1 MKICLVSRGYPPE
14 IFFGGIETYIYNLAH
29 GLSKLGH
36 QVVIL
41 AETKKETRFY
51 MDGEVKI
58 YRIST
63 KDQSFLGKI
72 FKTMTYRWRLS
83 QELRKIIFKEEIE
96 IIEVPDN
103 SALSF
108 FYSIRPIKNIPLVV
122 RLHTPLFL
130 FRKLNNYPPNN
141 FKTKAIEWMEKVV
154 IKKADGLSSPSK
166 MLAKIVA
173 DSLNF
178 KKDKIKIIPN
188 LVDTSF
194 FSPSNRKAASPIV
207 LFVGRLERIKG
218 ADILIEAINKID
230 GNVPDAEFM
239 LIGDSTP
246 DFRIKLTA
254 RIKEY
259 HLQNKV
265 NLLGKIDYLKLPAYY
280 QKASLFVIPSRWDN
294 FPGSCLEAEA
304 SGLPII
310 ASSVGGLKEQLVK
323 DGKNGFLVA
332 PENASELAQKM
343 SLLLKNPELRQQ
355 MGQESLKIVKNYQP
369 SCVAE
374 KMVEYYRQI
383 IIKKKEQK

>member
-1 MKICLVSRGYPPE
+1 
-14 IFFGGIETYIYNLAH
+14 
-29 GLSKLGH
+29 
-36 QVVIL
+36 
-41 AETKKETRFY
+41 
-51 MDGEVKI
+51 
-58 YRIST
+58 
-63 KDQSFLGKI
+63 
-72 FKTMTYRWRLS
+72 
-83 QELRKIIFKEEIE
+83 
-96 IIEVPDN
+96 
-103 SALSF
+103 
-108 FYSIRPIKNIPLVV
+108 
-122 RLHTPLFL
+122 
-130 FRKLNNYPPNN
+130 
-141 FKTKAIEWMEKVV
+141 MEKVV